1 MATYISGNVV
11 RKQAV
16 VVPNPVKQ
24 PKQPKE
30 VSQQVRKNRSKAAQM
45 NRGYVTFLA
54 VAAVVALFA
63 CVQYLQLQSEI
74 SNRSKHI
81 TALQQEL
88 SEAKEANTTK
98 YNAIMNTMN
107 LEEIRDIA
115 MNEFGMIY
123 AQEGQI
129 VNYQSPTGQAVTQY
143 ATIPGSGII
152 ASSDIVEE

>member
-11 RKQAV
+11 RKQTAAI
-16 VVPNPVKQ
+16 PEPAIKQ
-24 PKQPKE
+24 PKQ
-30 VSQQVRKNRSKAAQM
+30 VSKQVQKNRSKATQM

-74 SNRSKHI
+74 SSRSKNI
-81 TALQQEL
+81 TALQHAL

-98 YNAIMNTMN
+98 YNAIMNAMN

-115 MNEFGMIY
+115 MNEYGMVY

-129 VNYQSPTGQAVTQY
+129 VTYESPTGQAVTQY
-143 ATIPGSGII
+143 ATIPESGII
-152 ASSDIVEE
+152 ASSDVVE